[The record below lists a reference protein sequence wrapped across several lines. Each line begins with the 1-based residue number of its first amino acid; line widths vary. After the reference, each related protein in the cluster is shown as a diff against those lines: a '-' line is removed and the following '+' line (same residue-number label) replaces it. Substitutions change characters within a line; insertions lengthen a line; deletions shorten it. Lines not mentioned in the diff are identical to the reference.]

1 MVSEPSIVKAIRSD
15 LGPEEL
21 HLMQIGTSGCLAA
34 LVLSAAA
41 FAGPAAAQL
50 KGVGGVGAPHS
61 AGGGAGMAAHPSFGG
76 GAGIGA
82 RPSFGGGAG
91 MAAHQNFGGGGF
103 AARNPSAAAPLMTGR
118 SVAAPNAGLAAA
130 GAGPK
135 AGFATRPGFTPN
147 PSVRGAF
154 HGGGH
159 HRVWP
164 YAAAAAGAGI
174 AYGVGT
180 YGYDYPYDTGYYDSG
195 YDAVPIAP
203 AATDMDEGGSCAT
216 PALVCRLYEPAPIG
230 YGCSCSVGGG
240 QARGVVQP

>member
-1 MVSEPSIVKAIRSD
+1 
-15 LGPEEL
+15 
-21 HLMQIGTSGCLAA
+21 MQIGTSGCLAA
-34 LVLSAAA
+34 LLIGAAA

-50 KGVGGVGAPHS
+50 KGVGGVGAPHI
-61 AGGGAGMAAHPSFGG
+61 GGGWAGIAAHPSFGG
-76 GAGIGA
+76 GAAIGA

-91 MAAHQNFGGGGF
+91 VAAHQNFGGGF
-103 AARNPSAAAPLMTGR
+103 AARNPGAAPLMTGR
-118 SVAAPNAGLAAA
+118 SVATPNAGRAAA

-135 AGFATRPGFTPN
+135 AGFAVRPGFTPN
-147 PSVRGAF
+147 PAVRGAW

-195 YDAVPIAP
+195 YDAVPVAP
-203 AATDMDEGGSCAT
+203 AATNIDEGGSCAT
-216 PALVCRLYEPAPIG
+216 PVLVCRLYEPAPVG
-230 YGCSCSVGGG
+230 YGCSCTVGGG
-240 QARGVVQP
+240 QVRGVVQP